1 MTHSNIS
8 IPGHDHDNREGKPQ
22 TQHMKTTHTVADV
35 SPPLTSRHCPPL
47 LREDGRRQGHPWL
60 LLRRPTPNK
69 IIIIV
74 VMLFTKQE
82 EGSTAAE

>member
-60 LLRRPTPNK
+60 LLRPTPNK